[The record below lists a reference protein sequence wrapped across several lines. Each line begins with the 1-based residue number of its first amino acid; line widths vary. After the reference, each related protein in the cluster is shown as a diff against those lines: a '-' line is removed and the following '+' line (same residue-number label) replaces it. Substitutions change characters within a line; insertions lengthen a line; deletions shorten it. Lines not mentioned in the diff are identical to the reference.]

1 MNTVTQAIA
10 DNMQPLNYMYPTR
23 MHELEYKAYKAR
35 KERAER
41 EHAPNIAVRMNSRYQ
56 MEYYNTNTGEI
67 VSEHH

>member
-1 MNTVTQAIA
+1 MNAVTQAIT

-35 KERAER
+35 KERAEK

-56 MEYYNTNTGEI
+56 TEYYNTYTGEI
-67 VSEHH
+67 VSVHN